1 MSIVNCQQKWTMH
14 HEFKSTII
22 FIILY
27 FTSLLVNGQELEPRA
42 YAALPKNMNALL
54 GVYALSSGNVITEP
68 TLPIK
73 DFKITTHNI
82 IAGYVH
88 TFGLAKKLAR
98 IQVTVPFAY
107 MAGKLQINGRD
118 TSGARLG
125 LGDTRVRFGINL
137 TGAPAIDKKDFRK
150 YTQKTIVGVSL
161 VASLPTGLYY
171 DDKQINIGNNRWAL
185 KPEIGVSKK
194 INRIYAEAYVGVWFF
209 TNNTHYL
216 INKTLEQQP
225 VFNAQAHA
233 SYYFKN
239 NSWISTNTTWFRG
252 GQTII
257 DNKEQGN
264 LLENWRVGATWGFP
278 IAKGHAL
285 KLQFHVGAFTQSN
298 YDYKVISLGYQWLF

>member
-1 MSIVNCQQKWTMH
+1 MLLRSKN
-14 HEFKSTII
+14 
-22 FIILY
+22 
-27 FTSLLVNGQELEPRA
+27 TSLLLFFFLGNYFANSQELEPRA

-54 GVYALSSGNVITEP
+54 GVYALSSGNVVGEP
-68 TLPIK
+68 ALPIK
-73 DFKITTHNI
+73 DLKITTHNVV
-82 IAGYVH
+82 AGYVH

-98 IQVTVPFAY
+98 IQVTVPFVY
-107 MAGKLQINGRD
+107 MVGKLQINGRD
-118 TSGARLG
+118 TSGSRQG
-125 LGDTRVRFGINL
+125 LGDTRIRFGINL
-137 TGAPAIDKKDFRK
+137 IGAPAIDKRDFRK

-161 VASLPTGLYY
+161 VASVPTGLYHE
-171 DDKQINIGNNRWAL
+171 DKRINIGSNRWAL

-209 TNNTHYL
+209 TSNSHYL
-216 INKTLEQQP
+216 ISKTLEQQP

-239 NSWISTNTTWFRG
+239 NMWLSANTTWFRG

-257 DNKEQGN
+257 EGVEQGN
-264 LLENWRVGATWGFP
+264 LLENWRVGASWGFP

-285 KLQFHVGAFTQSN
+285 KLQFHVGAFVKSN